1 MLISNSIG
9 IVADDLTGAND
20 TALQFFM
27 KGSNTEIIL
36 DVNSLNENHLNV
48 ETWALCNET
57 RNIAPEDAGRIVF
70 EATRVLKEKFGIE
83 YFYKKIDS
91 TLRGNISVEILA
103 MLEATGYDAAIVA
116 PAFVQEGRI
125 TIGGYQLLKGIPIE
139 RTDAARDPKAPIYE
153 SYIPD
158 ILKRGLSDNAKEL
171 VASIEMKTIAKGA
184 GPIALKLNELISSGK
199 KLIVMDSVSTVDF
212 EQIVLAMQKSTYN
225 ILPAGSAGLAHAL
238 GAVWLTE
245 IKPPVQKQVPFL
257 PKLILSGSATS
268 LTALQVKKLEMDTDI
283 ENTYFVSLR
292 LDDVLK
298 EPDSALVDRI
308 VANLV
313 KDNIVA
319 VHVCDLT
326 EELSNEEAQS
336 KLIDEGITKEDLAT
350 RITDY
355 LAKLASSIKQKSQFI
370 LITIGGETSYRCSKA
385 INCEYL
391 QVVDSILPSI
401 PLCMDSNA
409 QLIVT
414 KSGNLGTSSTLID
427 IVKYFEHH
435 E

>member
-36 DVNSLNENHLNV
+36 DINSLNENHLNV

-283 ENTYFVSLR
+283 KNTYFVSLR

>member
-36 DVNSLNENHLNV
+36 DINSLNENHLNV

-283 ENTYFVSLR
+283 ENSFFVSLR

>member
-1 MLISNSIG
+1 
-9 IVADDLTGAND
+9 
-20 TALQFFM
+20 
-27 KGSNTEIIL
+27 
-36 DVNSLNENHLNV
+36 
-48 ETWALCNET
+48 
-57 RNIAPEDAGRIVF
+57 
-70 EATRVLKEKFGIE
+70 
-83 YFYKKIDS
+83 
-91 TLRGNISVEILA
+91 
-103 MLEATGYDAAIVA
+103 
-116 PAFVQEGRI
+116 
-125 TIGGYQLLKGIPIE
+125 
-139 RTDAARDPKAPIYE
+139 
-153 SYIPD
+153 
-158 ILKRGLSDNAKEL
+158 
-171 VASIEMKTIAKGA
+171 
-184 GPIALKLNELISSGK
+184 
-199 KLIVMDSVSTVDF
+199 MDSVSTVDF

>member
-36 DVNSLNENHLNV
+36 DINSLNENHLNV

-91 TLRGNISVEILA
+91 TLRGNISVEILE